1 MNQQLNPAANVNLS
15 PGVWWLNPAVAFSL
29 PAVIAGL
36 IAYWTDPT
44 AYLNLWRTAK
54 HFDFSCLQLLLA
66 VVLVFTC
73 GCLLGG
79 ARRREANLAPAVDWT
94 QTIRWE
100 AVRLLFRIS
109 FVLTVAAYIIWY
121 ALAIKHGL
129 SLSVILDLLQGGSH
143 SDNDFGGGGEHL
155 MTIPGVTTATQFGLT
170 VVTLAVPL
178 GIVSGWRTVK
188 WQCLTVFALAV
199 TRSFLDQE
207 RLAVIELVVPLV
219 ISFLGFRAM
228 GKRLRLL
235 TQFGPVLG
243 GVFLY
248 LGFSIAEYFRTWS
261 SFYAAR
267 QSNFWSFT
275 ALRLAGYYATAL
287 NNGALL
293 WKTGQHLSAGLPMNT
308 LGFLWR
314 FPILKD
320 VLATAFPA
328 LSLSEELSGTRYG
341 DLLATSANPEFNN
354 PSGIF
359 APFVDYGVAGGLLLW
374 LLAGLICGFL
384 YKEFKRRSVAGIFL
398 YPAVYIGLIEATR
411 VLYWASGRFFPDIVT
426 LVVAVLL
433 LFRRPVAPLVCRLSL
448 DPDTTPG

>member
-1 MNQQLNPAANVNLS
+1 M
-15 PGVWWLNPAVAFSL
+15 NPAVAFSI
-29 PAVIAGL
+29 PAVIAGF
-36 IAYWTDPT
+36 IAYSTDST

-79 ARRREANLAPAVDWT
+79 ARRREANLAPAIDWT

-109 FVLTVAAYIIWY
+109 FVLTVVAYIIWY

-129 SLSVILDLLQGGSH
+129 SLSVILDLLQGGSR
-143 SDNDFGGGGEHL
+143 SDYDFGENHL
-155 MTIPGVTTATQFGLT
+155 TTIPGLTTAVQFGLT
-170 VVTLAVPL
+170 VVTLGVPL
-178 GIVSGWRTVK
+178 GIVDGWRTVR
-188 WQCLTVFALAV
+188 WQFLTVFALAL
-199 TRSFLDQE
+199 TRSFINNE
-207 RLAVIELVVPLV
+207 RLAVIELFVPLV
-219 ISFLGFRAM
+219 VSFLGFRPM

-248 LGFSIAEYFRTWS
+248 LGFSLAEYFRAWS
-261 SFYAAR
+261 SFYAVR
-267 QSNFWSFT
+267 ESNFWSFM

-293 WKTGQHLSAGLPMNT
+293 WKVSRPLSAGLPMNT

-320 VLATAFPA
+320 ALATAFP
-328 LSLSEELSGTRYG
+328 SLSFPEELAETHWG
-341 DLLATSANPEFNN
+341 DLLTTSANPEFNN
-354 PSGIF
+354 SSGIF
-359 APFVDYGVAGGLLLW
+359 APFVDYGVAGGLLWW

-398 YPAVYIGLIEATR
+398 YPAIFIGLIEATR
-411 VLYWASGRFFPDIVT
+411 ILYWATGRFFPDIFT
-426 LVVAVLL
+426 LVVGVLL
-433 LFRRPVAPLVCRLSL
+433 LFRRPSAPLVCRLSL

>member
-1 MNQQLNPAANVNLS
+1 MNQQLNPAAKVSLS
-15 PGVWWLNPAVAFSL
+15 PGVWWLNPAVAFSI
-29 PAVIAGL
+29 PTVVAGFV
-36 IAYWTDPT
+36 AYSTDST

-100 AVRLLFRIS
+100 AVRLFFRIS
-109 FVLTVAAYIIWY
+109 FVLTVVAYTVWY

-129 SLSVILDLLQGGSH
+129 SLSVILDLLQGRSPTGY
-143 SDNDFGGGGEHL
+143 DLAGDHL
-155 MTIPGVTTATQFGLT
+155 TTIPGVTTAVQFGLT
-170 VVTLAVPL
+170 VVTLGVPL
-178 GIVSGWRTVK
+178 GIVNGWRTVR
-188 WQCLTVFALAV
+188 WQFLTVFALAL
-199 TRSFLDQE
+199 TRSFLNSE
-207 RLAVIELVVPLV
+207 RLAVIELAVPLV
-219 ISFLGFRAM
+219 VSFLGFRPM
-228 GKRLRLL
+228 GKRVRLL

-243 GVFLY
+243 GLFLY
-248 LGFSIAEYFRTWS
+248 LVFSTAEYFRSWS
-261 SFYAAR
+261 SFYAVR
-267 QSNFWSFT
+267 ESNFWSFM

-293 WKTGQHLSAGLPMNT
+293 WKTGQPLSAGLPMNT
-308 LGFLWR
+308 FDFLFR

-320 VLATAFPA
+320 VLATAFP
-328 LSLSEELSGTRYG
+328 SLSFPEGLAATRFG

-359 APFVDYGVAGGLLLW
+359 APFFDYGVAGGLLWW

-384 YKEFKRRSVAGIFL
+384 YKEFKRGSVAGVFL
-398 YPAVYIGLIEATR
+398 YPAIYIGLIEATR
-411 VLYWASGRFFPDIVT
+411 GLYWTSGRFFPDIFT
-426 LVVAVLL
+426 LVVGVLL
-433 LFRRPVAPLVCRLSL
+433 LFRRPGAPLVCRLSL
-448 DPDTTPG
+448 DPGTTPG

>member
-1 MNQQLNPAANVNLS
+1 VNQHLNPVAKGSLS
-15 PGVWWLNPAVAFSL
+15 PGVWWLNPAIAFSI
-29 PAVIAGL
+29 PAVIAGF
-36 IAYWTDPT
+36 IAYSTDST

-66 VVLVFTC
+66 VALVFTC

-94 QTIRWE
+94 QTIRWD

-109 FVLTVAAYIIWY
+109 FVLTVVAYIIWY

-129 SLSVILDLLQGGSH
+129 SLSVILDLLQGRSH
-143 SDNDFGGGGEHL
+143 SDNDFGGEHL
-155 MTIPGVTTATQFGLT
+155 TTIPGVTTATQFGLT

-188 WQCLTVFALAV
+188 WQCLTVFALAL

-219 ISFLGFRAM
+219 VSFLGFRTM
-228 GKRLRLL
+228 SKRLRLL
-235 TQFGPVLG
+235 TQFGPVIG

-248 LGFSIAEYFRTWS
+248 LGFSLAEYFRSWS
-261 SFYAAR
+261 RFYAVSE
-267 QSNFWSFT
+267 SNFWSFM
-275 ALRLAGYYATAL
+275 AIRLAGYYTTAL

-293 WKTGQHLSAGLPMNT
+293 WKVSQPLSAGLPMNT
-308 LGFLWR
+308 LGFLWH
-314 FPILKD
+314 FPILKN
-320 VLATAFPA
+320 VLATAFP
-328 LSLSEELSGTRYG
+328 SLSFPEELAETHYG
-341 DLLATSANPEFNN
+341 DLLATSANPELNN

-359 APFVDYGVAGGLLLW
+359 APFVDYGVAGGLLCW

-398 YPAVYIGLIEATR
+398 YPAIYIGLIEATR
-411 VLYWASGRFFPDIVT
+411 ILYWASGRFFPDIFV
-426 LVVAVLL
+426 LVVGVLL
-433 LFRRPVAPLVCRLSL
+433 LFRRPGAPLVCRLSL